1 MIAIIWMINFVLKV
15 ELSIQNFILILLMI
29 GFNSFLTV
37 SDVFLHLFE
46 ESICGLTLPLSWHSL
61 DGDYNLWNA
70 PLLKI
75 KSSETFYLLGF
86 QSFAEVGS
94 RFELLYAVLQTAA

>member
-1 MIAIIWMINFVLKV
+1 MIAIIWMIDFVLKV

-46 ESICGLTLPLSWHSL
+46 ESICGLIYRFHDTLWMEIIICGMHPS
-61 DGDYNLWNA
+61 
-70 PLLKI
+70 
-75 KSSETFYLLGF
+75 
-86 QSFAEVGS
+86 
-94 RFELLYAVLQTAA
+94 

>member
-1 MIAIIWMINFVLKV
+1 MIAIIWMIDFVLKV

-46 ESICGLTLPLSWHSL
+46 ESICGLTLPLS
-61 DGDYNLWNA
+61 
-70 PLLKI
+70 
-75 KSSETFYLLGF
+75 
-86 QSFAEVGS
+86 
-94 RFELLYAVLQTAA
+94 